1 MNIAVSGTKRTS
13 RRTSTRRARLT
24 GVLKSRMSLM
34 LAILFLW
41 STAACN
47 SRYEYKTIKFTESDD
62 KYMAEFQQTGVTNDF
77 VGSYFQRQQEAAAL
91 ASNGWTFV
99 ENRVKKGSATLIFRR
114 EK

>member
-13 RRTSTRRARLT
+13 RRTSNCRARLT
-24 GVLKSRMSLM
+24 GVMKSQMSL
-34 LAILFLW
+34 ILLIAFLW
-41 STAACN
+41 SVAACN

-62 KYMAEFQQTGVTNDF
+62 KHMAEFQQTGVTNDF
-77 VGSYFQRQQEAAAL
+77 VGSYFQRQEEAATL
-91 ASNGWTFV
+91 ASNGWTLV